1 MRRKLK
7 NGQAH
12 ISAALFLS
20 GLLLMIGKAGACD
33 LGAGLCEIIPGVLA
47 GLAMMAVGAYG
58 LWLEDIKKEAAPEKR
73 NGTRK
78 NIYINYKGSD
88 VDCQ

>member
-1 MRRKLK
+1 MRSKKR
-7 NGQAH
+7 QAN
-12 ISAALFLS
+12 ISATLFLS
-20 GLLLMIGKAGACD
+20 GLALVIGQAGASD
-33 LGAGLCEIIPGVLA
+33 IGISLASVITGVLV
-47 GLAMMAVGAYG
+47 GLAMMIAGAYG

-78 NIYINYKGSD
+78 NIYTNYKGRN

>member
-1 MRRKLK
+1 MRKT
-7 NGQAH
+7 H
-12 ISAALFLS
+12 ISAALFFS
-20 GLLLMIGKAGACD
+20 GLALVIGQAGASDIGISLVSVITGVLIGIVLMIA
-33 LGAGLCEIIPGVLA
+33 
-47 GLAMMAVGAYG
+47 GAYG
-58 LWLEDIKKEAAPEKR
+58 LWLEDVKKEAAPEKR